1 MNKTYKEYSYFGSW
15 EGYIMDIKKYEALL
29 LSVELGSF
37 SKAADKLGITQS
49 GLTHMMNSLEKEI
62 GFPVLT
68 RNFNGVQLTPKGE
81 KLLEDMKALTEAS
94 QHLKNKIAYINES
107 SRKTITIGSYTSIS
121 IAWVLPI
128 IKQFNEE
135 YPDINVEIRG
145 GTIEQN
151 YSWVKD
157 GLVDFAFAS
166 NQFDKETEFI
176 HLNNDPLVAVLPR
189 EEDTG
194 SERFDIKLF
203 EGEKVIMP
211 CFGFDMDIKR
221 ELGKYGIHPIF
232 RPTAVDDEVILKMV
246 EAGLGIS
253 ILSAL
258 VIKNKNYD
266 FVAKEINPPVSRDLG
281 IVLKNYNNLRD
292 FEKIFIEYAKE
303 YTKKL

>member
-1 MNKTYKEYSYFGSW
+1 
-15 EGYIMDIKKYEALL
+15 MDIKKYEALL

-62 GFPVLT
+62 GFPVLS

-81 KLLEDMKALTEAS
+81 KLLEDIKSLCESSTR
-94 QHLKNKIAYINES
+94 LKNKIDYINES
-107 SRKTITIGSYTSIS
+107 SRMTITIGSYTSIS

-128 IKQFNEE
+128 IKEFNKE

-166 NQFDKETEFI
+166 NQFDSETEWI
-176 HLNNDPLVAVLPR
+176 HLNNDPLVAVLPK
-189 EEDTG
+189 D
-194 SERFDIKLF
+194 SEVEGEKFDIRLF
-203 EGEKVIMP
+203 DEQKVIMP
-211 CFGFDMDIKR
+211 CFGFDKDIKR
-221 ELGKYGIHPIF
+221 ELDKYGIKPIF

-253 ILSAL
+253 ILSEL

-266 FVAKEINPPVSRDLG
+266 FVAKQINPAINRELG
-281 IVLKNYNNLRD
+281 IVLKDYSKLRD
-292 FEKIFIEYAKE
+292 FEKIFIDYAKE

>member
-1 MNKTYKEYSYFGSW
+1 
-15 EGYIMDIKKYEALL
+15 MDTKKYEALL

-37 SKAADKLGITQS
+37 SKAADQLGITQS

-81 KLLEDMKALTEAS
+81 KLFEDILGLIVAS
-94 QHLKNKIAYINES
+94 ERVKNKIAYIQES

-128 IKQFNEE
+128 IQEFNKE

-151 YSWVKD
+151 YAWVKE

-166 NQFDKETEFI
+166 NQYDSETEWI
-176 HLNNDPLVAVLPR
+176 HLNHDPLVAVLPR
-189 EEDTG
+189 AQDNG
-194 SERFDIKLF
+194 SETFDMKLLD
-203 EGEKVIMP
+203 GEKVIMP
-211 CFGFDMDIKR
+211 CFGFDIDIKR
-221 ELGKYGIHPIF
+221 ELDKYGIHPIF

-246 EAGLGIS
+246 EAGLGMS
-253 ILSAL
+253 ILSEL

-266 FVAKEINPPVSRDLG
+266 FVAKQINPPIARDLG
-281 IVLKNYNNLRD
+281 IVLKDYNSLRD
-292 FEKIFIEYAKE
+292 FEKKFIEYATK
-303 YTKKL
+303 YTEKL

>member
-1 MNKTYKEYSYFGSW
+1 
-15 EGYIMDIKKYEALL
+15 MDIKKYEAML

-62 GFPVLT
+62 GFAVLT

-81 KLLEDMKALTEAS
+81 KLLPDIKELVES
-94 QHLKNKIAYINES
+94 SRRLGSKISYINES
-107 SRKTITIGSYTSIS
+107 SRKTITIGSYTSVS

-128 IKQFNEE
+128 IKEFNKQ

-157 GLVDFAFAS
+157 GLVDFSFAS
-166 NQFDKETEFI
+166 NQFDSETEFI
-176 HLNNDPLVAVLPR
+176 HLNNDPLVAVLPPNYDISTSR
-189 EEDTG
+189 FDI
-194 SERFDIKLF
+194 ERFDRQ
-203 EGEKVIMP
+203 KVIMP
-211 CFGFDMDIKR
+211 CFGFEKDITR
-221 ELGKYGIHPIF
+221 ELDKYGIKPVF

-253 ILSAL
+253 ILSEL

-266 FVAKEINPPVSRDLG
+266 IVAMEVNPPISRDLG
-281 IVLKNYNNLRD
+281 IVLKDYNSLRD
-292 FEKIFIEYAKE
+292 FEKIFIDYAKE

>member
-1 MNKTYKEYSYFGSW
+1 
-15 EGYIMDIKKYEALL
+15 MDTKKYEALL
-29 LSVELGSF
+29 LSAELGSF

-49 GLTHMMNSLEKEI
+49 GLTHMMNALEKEI
-62 GFPVLT
+62 GFAVLS

-81 KLLEDMKALTEAS
+81 KLLSDMKELVES
-94 QHLKNKIAYINES
+94 SHRLKSKITYIKES

-128 IKQFNEE
+128 IQQFNQE

-166 NQFDKETEFI
+166 NQFDTETEWI
-176 HLNNDPLVAVLPR
+176 HLNFDPLVAVLPP
-189 EEDTG
+189 EVEMD
-194 SERFDIKLF
+194 SERFDIRLF
-203 EGEKVIMP
+203 EGQKVIMP
-211 CFGFDMDIKR
+211 CFGFDKDIKR
-221 ELGKYGIHPIF
+221 ELDKYGITPVF

-253 ILSAL
+253 ILSEL
-258 VIKNKNYD
+258 VIKNKNYN
-266 FVAKEINPPVSRDLG
+266 FIAKQINPAISRDLG
-281 IVLKNYNNLRD
+281 IVLKDYNNLRD
-292 FEKIFIEYAKE
+292 FEKIFIEYAKK
-303 YTKKL
+303 YTKNA

>member
-1 MNKTYKEYSYFGSW
+1 
-15 EGYIMDIKKYEALL
+15 MDIKKYEALL

-62 GFPVLT
+62 GFQVLS

-81 KLLEDMKALTEAS
+81 KLIEDIRVLAQSS
-94 QHLKNKIAYINES
+94 QRLKNKIQYINES
-107 SRKTITIGSYTSIS
+107 SKKTITIGSYTSIS

-128 IKQFNEE
+128 IKEFNREF
-135 YPDINVEIRG
+135 PDINVEIRG
-145 GTIEQN
+145 GTIDQN
-151 YSWVKD
+151 YAWVKE

-166 NQFDKETEFI
+166 NQFENDTEWI
-176 HLNNDPLVAVLPR
+176 HLNDDPLVAVLPH
-189 EEDTG
+189 EYAGGSDT
-194 SERFDIKLF
+194 FDIELF
-203 EGEKVIMP
+203 DKEKVIMP
-211 CFGFDMDIKR
+211 CFGFDKDIKR
-221 ELGKYGIHPIF
+221 ELDKYGIEPVF

-253 ILSAL
+253 ILSSL

-266 FVAKEINPPVSRDLG
+266 FVAKQINPPISRDLG
-281 IVLKNYNNLRD
+281 IVLKNRDNLRD
-292 FEKIFIEYAKE
+292 FEKKFIEYAIE

>member
-1 MNKTYKEYSYFGSW
+1 
-15 EGYIMDIKKYEALL
+15 MDIKKYEAML

-62 GFPVLT
+62 GFAVLT

-81 KLLEDMKALTEAS
+81 KLLPDIKELVES
-94 QHLKNKIAYINES
+94 SRRLGSKISYINES
-107 SRKTITIGSYTSIS
+107 SRKTITIGSYTSVS

-128 IKQFNEE
+128 IKEFNKQ

-157 GLVDFAFAS
+157 GLVDFSFAS
-166 NQFDKETEFI
+166 NQFDSETEFI
-176 HLNNDPLVAVLPR
+176 HLNNDPLVAVLPPNYDISTSR
-189 EEDTG
+189 FDI
-194 SERFDIKLF
+194 ERFDRQ
-203 EGEKVIMP
+203 KVIMP
-211 CFGFDMDIKR
+211 CFGFEKDITR
-221 ELGKYGIHPIF
+221 ELDKYGIKPVF

-253 ILSAL
+253 ILSEL

-266 FVAKEINPPVSRDLG
+266 IMAMEVNPPISRDLG
-281 IVLKNYNNLRD
+281 IVLKDYNSLRD
-292 FEKIFIEYAKE
+292 FEKIFIDYAKE

>member
-1 MNKTYKEYSYFGSW
+1 
-15 EGYIMDIKKYEALL
+15 MDIKKYEALL

-37 SKAADKLGITQS
+37 SKAADRLGITQS
-49 GLTHMMNSLEKEI
+49 GLTHMMNSLEKQI
-62 GFPVLT
+62 GFPVLS

-81 KLLEDMKALTEAS
+81 KLLEDMRALCEANARLS
-94 QHLKNKIAYINES
+94 NKIEHIKQS
-107 SRKTITIGSYTSIS
+107 SKKTITIGSYTSIS

-128 IKQFNEE
+128 IQQFNKE

-151 YSWVKD
+151 YAWVKA

-166 NQFDKETEFI
+166 NQYDKDTEWI
-176 HLNNDPLVAVLPR
+176 YLNDDPLVAVLPAACAG
-189 EEDTG
+189 G
-194 SERFDIKLF
+194 SEKFDIKDF

-221 ELGKYGIHPIF
+221 ELNKYDIHPIF

-253 ILSAL
+253 ILSEL
-258 VIKNKNYD
+258 VIKNKNYN
-266 FVAKEINPPVSRDLG
+266 FCAKHINPPIARELG
-281 IVLKNYNNLRD
+281 IVLQDYSKLRD
-292 FEKIFIEYAKE
+292 FEKIFIEYAKK
-303 YTKKL
+303 YTKN

>member
-1 MNKTYKEYSYFGSW
+1 
-15 EGYIMDIKKYEALL
+15 MDIKKYEALL
-29 LSVELGSF
+29 LSVEMGSF

-81 KLLEDMKALTEAS
+81 KLLEDIRNL
-94 QHLKNKIAYINES
+94 IES
-107 SRKTITIGSYTSIS
+107 SHRLKSKIEHIQESSKKTITIGSYTSIS

-128 IKQFNEE
+128 IKLFNQE

-151 YSWVKD
+151 YNWVKE
-157 GLVDFAFAS
+157 GLVDFSFAS
-166 NQFDKETEFI
+166 NQFDNETEFI
-176 HLNNDPLVAVLPR
+176 HLNDDPLVAVLPR
-189 EEDTG
+189 ELDNGMKE
-194 SERFDIKLF
+194 FDIKLF
-203 EGEKVIMP
+203 DNEKVIMP

-221 ELGKYGIHPIF
+221 ELNKYNIKPVF

-253 ILSAL
+253 ILSSL
-258 VIKNKNYD
+258 VVKNKNYD
-266 FVAKEINPPVSRDLG
+266 FVAKQINPPIARDLG
-281 IVLKNYNNLRD
+281 IVLKNYNQLRP
-292 FEKIFIEYAKE
+292 FEKIFIDYAKK
-303 YTKKL
+303 YTEKL

>member
-1 MNKTYKEYSYFGSW
+1 
-15 EGYIMDIKKYEALL
+15 MDIKKYEALL

-62 GFPVLT
+62 GFPVLS

-81 KLLEDMKALTEAS
+81 KLIEDIRSLSESAERLRS
-94 QHLKNKIAYINES
+94 KIAYINES

-128 IKQFNEE
+128 IQEFNKE

-166 NQFDKETEFI
+166 NQFDSETEWI

-189 EEDTG
+189 D
-194 SERFDIKLF
+194 SEYEGESFDIRRFDKQ
-203 EGEKVIMP
+203 KVIMP
-211 CFGFDMDIKR
+211 CFGFEMDIKR
-221 ELGKYGIHPIF
+221 ELDKYGIHPIF

-253 ILSAL
+253 ILSEL
-258 VIKNKNYD
+258 VIKNKSYD
-266 FVAKEINPPVSRDLG
+266 FIAKQINPRLYRELG
-281 IVLKNYNNLRD
+281 IVLKDYHKLRD
-292 FEKIFIEYAKE
+292 FEKIFIDYAKK
-303 YTKKL
+303 YAQNL

>member
-1 MNKTYKEYSYFGSW
+1 
-15 EGYIMDIKKYEALL
+15 MDIKKYEALL

-62 GFPVLT
+62 GFSVLS

-81 KLLEDMKALTEAS
+81 KLLEDMKALCESAS
-94 QHLKNKIAYINES
+94 RLKNKIDYIHES

-128 IKQFNEE
+128 IQEFNKE

-166 NQFDKETEFI
+166 NQFDPEVQWI
-176 HLNNDPLVAVLPR
+176 HLNNDPLVAVLPC
-189 EEDTG
+189 ENEYEG
-194 SERFDIKLF
+194 ERFDIRLF
-203 EGEKVIMP
+203 DGQKVIMP
-211 CFGFDMDIKR
+211 CFGFEKDIKR
-221 ELGKYGIHPIF
+221 ELDKYGIAPVF

-253 ILSAL
+253 ILSEL

-266 FVAKEINPPVSRDLG
+266 FTAKQINPPLSRELG
-281 IVLKNYNNLRD
+281 IVIKDYEKLRD
-292 FEKIFIEYAKE
+292 FEKIFIDYAKKYAE
-303 YTKKL
+303 NL

>member
-1 MNKTYKEYSYFGSW
+1 
-15 EGYIMDIKKYEALL
+15 MDIKKYEALV

-37 SKAADKLGITQS
+37 SKAADKLHITQS

-62 GFPVLT
+62 GFSVLS

-81 KLLEDMKALTEAS
+81 KFYEHIKLLIGAS
-94 QHLKNKIAYINES
+94 EKLNNKIAYIKES

-128 IKQFNEE
+128 IQEFNKE

-151 YSWVKD
+151 YAWVKE

-166 NQFDKETEFI
+166 NQYDSETEWI
-176 HLNNDPLVAVLPR
+176 RLNDDPLVAVIPR
-189 EEDTG
+189 AQDDG
-194 SERFDIKLF
+194 SECFDIKLF

-221 ELGKYGIHPIF
+221 ELEKYGIHPVF

-253 ILSAL
+253 ILSDL

-266 FVAKEINPPVSRDLG
+266 FVAKHIDPPIARELG
-281 IVLKNYNNLRD
+281 IVLKAYDGLRD
-292 FEKIFIEYAKE
+292 FEKIFIEYAKK
-303 YTKKL
+303 YTEKL

>member
-1 MNKTYKEYSYFGSW
+1 
-15 EGYIMDIKKYEALL
+15 MDNKKYEALL

-62 GFPVLT
+62 GFSVLS

-81 KLLEDMKALTEAS
+81 KLLEDI
-94 QHLKNKIAYINES
+94 KNLVES
-107 SRKTITIGSYTSIS
+107 SRRLQNKINYIKESSKKTITIGSSTSVS

-128 IKQFNEE
+128 IKEFNRE

-166 NQFDKETEFI
+166 NQQDAQTAFI
-176 HLNNDPLVAVLPR
+176 HLNDDPLVAVLP
-189 EEDTG
+189 EEYEN
-194 SERFDIKLF
+194 SAEHFDIQLF

-211 CFGFDMDIKR
+211 CFGFEKDIMR
-221 ELGKYGIHPIF
+221 ALSQYGIEPIL

-253 ILSAL
+253 ILSSL
-258 VIKNKNYD
+258 VIKNKNYH
-266 FVAKEINPPVSRDLG
+266 FIAKPINPPLSRDLG
-281 IVLKNYNNLRD
+281 IILKSYDNLRD
-292 FEKIFIEYAKE
+292 FEKIFIEYAKK
-303 YTKKL
+303 YTKQS

>member
-1 MNKTYKEYSYFGSW
+1 
-15 EGYIMDIKKYEALL
+15 MDIKKYEALL

-62 GFPVLT
+62 GFPVLA

-81 KLLEDMKALTEAS
+81 KLIEDIKNLTDSARR
-94 QHLKNKIAYINES
+94 LKSKINYINES

-128 IKQFNEE
+128 ITEFNKK

-166 NQFDKETEFI
+166 NQYDNDTEWI

-189 EEDTG
+189 ETEVPD
-194 SERFDIKLF
+194 ERFDIKLF
-203 EGEKVIMP
+203 DRQKVIMP
-211 CFGFDMDIKR
+211 CFGFEKDIKR
-221 ELGKYGIHPIF
+221 ELDKYRIEPIF

-253 ILSAL
+253 ILSEL
-258 VIKNKNYD
+258 VIKNKNYG
-266 FVAKEINPPVSRDLG
+266 FIAKQINPPIHRELG
-281 IVLKNYNNLRD
+281 IVLKSYDKLRD
-292 FEKIFIEYAKE
+292 FEKIFIDYARK
-303 YTKKL
+303 YTEKL

>member
-1 MNKTYKEYSYFGSW
+1 
-15 EGYIMDIKKYEALL
+15 MDIKKYEALL

-37 SKAADKLGITQS
+37 SKAADRLGITQS

-62 GFPVLT
+62 GFPVLS

-81 KLLEDMKALTEAS
+81 KLFEDIKGLCDSA
-94 QHLKNKIAYINES
+94 QRLKNKIDYINES
-107 SRKTITIGSYTSIS
+107 SRMTITIGSYTSIS

-128 IKQFNEE
+128 IKEFNKE

-166 NQFDKETEFI
+166 NQYDSETEWI
-176 HLNNDPLVAVLPR
+176 HLNNDPLVAVLPK
-189 EEDTG
+189 D
-194 SERFDIKLF
+194 SEAEGNKFDIRLF
-203 EGEKVIMP
+203 DDTKVIMP
-211 CFGFDMDIKR
+211 CFGFDKDIKR
-221 ELGKYGIHPIF
+221 ELDKYGINPIF

-253 ILSAL
+253 ILSEL

-266 FVAKEINPPVSRDLG
+266 FVAKQINPPINRELG
-281 IVLKNYNNLRD
+281 IVLKDYSKLRD
-292 FEKIFIEYAKE
+292 FEKIFIDYAKE

>member
-1 MNKTYKEYSYFGSW
+1 
-15 EGYIMDIKKYEALL
+15 MDTKKFEALL
-29 LSVELGSF
+29 LSVETGSF

-62 GFPVLT
+62 GFAVLS

-81 KLLEDMKALTEAS
+81 KLLEDMQNLVESSAR
-94 QHLKNKIAYINES
+94 LKNKIAYIQES
-107 SRKTITIGSYTSIS
+107 SKKTITIGSYTSVS

-128 IKQFNEE
+128 IKLFNEA

-151 YSWVKD
+151 YAWVKD
-157 GLVDFAFAS
+157 GLVDFAFVS
-166 NQFDKETEFI
+166 NQFDSETEFI

-189 EEDTG
+189 DTQYKG
-194 SERFDIKLF
+194 ERFDIHLF
-203 EGEKVIMP
+203 EGEKVILP

-221 ELGKYGIHPIF
+221 ALQQYGIEPIF

-253 ILSAL
+253 ILSSL

-266 FVAKEINPPVSRDLG
+266 FIAKEITPAVSRDLG
-281 IVLKNYNNLRD
+281 IVLKSHQNLREI
-292 FEKIFIEYAKE
+292 EKIFIEYAVK
-303 YTKKL
+303 YTKKS

>member
-1 MNKTYKEYSYFGSW
+1 MDEKEGL
-15 EGYIMDIKKYEALL
+15 IDMDNKKYEALL

-62 GFPVLT
+62 GFSVLS

-81 KLLEDMKALTEAS
+81 KLLEDI
-94 QHLKNKIAYINES
+94 KNLVES
-107 SRKTITIGSYTSIS
+107 SRRLQNKINYIKESSKKTITIGSSTSVS
-121 IAWVLPI
+121 IAW
-128 IKQFNEE
+128 
-135 YPDINVEIRG
+135 VEIRG

-166 NQFDKETEFI
+166 NQQDAQTAFI
-176 HLNNDPLVAVLPR
+176 HLNDDPLVAVLP
-189 EEDTG
+189 EEYEN
-194 SERFDIKLF
+194 SAEHFDIQLF

-211 CFGFDMDIKR
+211 CFGFEKDIMR
-221 ELGKYGIHPIF
+221 ALSQYGIEPIL

-253 ILSAL
+253 ILSSL
-258 VIKNKNYD
+258 VIKNKNYH
-266 FVAKEINPPVSRDLG
+266 FIAKPINPPLSRDLG
-281 IVLKNYNNLRD
+281 IILKSYDNLRD
-292 FEKIFIEYAKE
+292 FEKIFIEYAKK
-303 YTKKL
+303 YTKQS